1 MDMELARQ
9 LIEQYGYLAVFLSTV
24 IEGEVVVLAAAALA
38 SSGLLEARWVIVCA
52 ALGAYVGHLLLF
64 AVGRWKGMA
73 LIEAVPALRRHY
85 PKANMIMDRYANYS
99 VFVVQYMYGM
109 RLISAMLF
117 GCSTISLPRFM
128 LLESINCIIWALLA
142 YFAGHLIGVVAV
154 QLYHTLGLYGLLA
167 VIGLILGAV
176 ALLYHRFGHH
186 HVKAFLAS
194 GREPA
199 AEQMKPVEGRHF
211 LLEQLEYHIGLA
223 GRNNQPF
230 SLMLIRWSGANAK
243 QTDSHEDMLTM
254 LAGEL
259 CRFLR
264 LSDIPARF
272 SHDTLAVLA
281 PGTSLAGAE
290 RARERLLQHLEKQG
304 LAGDALALGLVEWQS
319 GSTSG
324 GLLDAAF
331 QELSSFNAAHEEALQ
346 ST

>member
-9 LIEQYGYLAVFLSTV
+9 FIEQYGYLAIFLSTV

-38 SSGLLEARWVIVCA
+38 SSGLLEAQWVIVYA

-73 LIEAVPALRRHY
+73 LIEAVPSLRRHY

-99 VFVVQYMYGM
+99 VFVFQYMYGM

-142 YFAGHLIGVVAV
+142 YFAGHVIGVLAM
-154 QLYHTLGLYGLLA
+154 QLYQTLGLYGLLS
-167 VIGLILGAV
+167 VIGFLLGAV
-176 ALLYHRFGHH
+176 VLLYHRFGHH
-186 HVKAFLAS
+186 HVRAFLAS
-194 GREPA
+194 GREPV
-199 AEQMKPVEGRHF
+199 AEQVKPVEGRHF

-223 GRNNQPF
+223 GRSNQSF
-230 SLMLIRWSGANAK
+230 SLMLIQWSGGSSKAA
-243 QTDSHEDMLTM
+243 DSHEDLLKM
-254 LAGEL
+254 LASEL

-281 PGTSLAGAE
+281 PGTSFAGAQ

-304 LAGDALALGLVEWQS
+304 FGHDALSVGLVEWQT
-319 GSTSG
+319 GCTAG
-324 GLLDAAF
+324 MLLDAAF
-331 QELSSFNAAHEEALQ
+331 QDLTSFNGVQERALQ
-346 ST
+346 SS